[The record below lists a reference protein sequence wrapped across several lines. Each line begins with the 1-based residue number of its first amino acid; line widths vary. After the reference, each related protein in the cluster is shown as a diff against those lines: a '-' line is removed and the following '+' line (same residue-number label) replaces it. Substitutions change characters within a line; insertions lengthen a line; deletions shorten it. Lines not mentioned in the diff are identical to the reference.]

1 MEKVIRIVVSVVLL
15 GLVAFLTY
23 KIVSGIEKPI
33 DYEEQRIARFQ
44 TTVDQLIAIRTAQV
58 AYKENVLS
66 PVYTKD
72 SVKNGKKVIDRIEGT
87 DTIYVK
93 SKVPTYDHLYT
104 PSFDNL
110 IKFINEGQ

>member
-15 GLVAFLTY
+15 ALVAFLVY
-23 KIVSGIEKPI
+23 KIVDGIETPI
-33 DYEEQRIARFQ
+33 EYEEQRVARFQ

-58 AYKENVLS
+58 AFKENVLS

-72 SVKNGKKVIDRIEGT
+72 SVKNGKKVIKEVNGN

-93 SKVPTYDHLYT
+93 SKVPTYEH
-104 PSFDNL
+104 
-110 IKFINEGQ
+110 